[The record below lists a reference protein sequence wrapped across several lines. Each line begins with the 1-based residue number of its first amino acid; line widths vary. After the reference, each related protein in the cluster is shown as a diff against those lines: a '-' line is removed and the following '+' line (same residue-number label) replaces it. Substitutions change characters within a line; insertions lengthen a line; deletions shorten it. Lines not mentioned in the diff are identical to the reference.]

1 MGDLAWRGPFLV
13 RPGAQGEHLLSS
25 RTSAVGAREP
35 GSESCSEERRPVWA
49 LEELPVST
57 PCTFHGL
64 GHPATCSPNWD
75 TLGKGSFNNNY
86 TRIIAVNQ
94 DSPWTLSRAVKEI
107 MFNLITKP
115 QNHLPFFHSSV
126 LHMLFPRG
134 KPWREATVQVGS

>member
-1 MGDLAWRGPFLV
+1 M
-13 RPGAQGEHLLSS
+13 
-25 RTSAVGAREP
+25 
-35 GSESCSEERRPVWA
+35 WA

-64 GHPATCSPNWD
+64 GHPATYSPNWD

-115 QNHLPFFHSSV
+115 QNHLSFFHSSV

-134 KPWREATVQVGS
+134 KTMERGHSPGRFLIWGNKPTLLITTLNSLNPDYIPEENRTLQLPRKEKNRVSQTLP

>member
-1 MGDLAWRGPFLV
+1 M
-13 RPGAQGEHLLSS
+13 
-25 RTSAVGAREP
+25 
-35 GSESCSEERRPVWA
+35 WA

-64 GHPATCSPNWD
+64 GHPATYSPNWD

-115 QNHLPFFHSSV
+115 QNHLSFLNKDVLSSFA
-126 LHMLFPRG
+126 LAEDNQCDISENTGCFEPQQKSFP
-134 KPWREATVQVGS
+134 P